1 MSRGSSLALDVP
13 FTGLSH
19 CVPSHN
25 QIWPQKPQ
33 VQPQGTPGK
42 RTRSN
47 QRTPTTAHSG
57 GSLARYDHLYI
68 IYYYHLYF
76 FFCLPVARLFVVSP
90 PSPLLQKVGLGLGL
104 GIGFGLGLLA
114 EQRAGVSGVTAA
126 QTSRQPDA
134 TMPAHIVY
142 DGQPAN
148 AEGTLLEG
156 TTFWVAQRVPSRQR
170 ILGLIKSNGGQV
182 VLVDKQADI
191 RIHDHA
197 RKDVPRGQ
205 GFVSW
210 KFIEDSVKK
219 GELCDVNDYTI
230 DNPSAPA
237 SAPAS
242 ARAGAPARASVR
254 TPTTA
259 PVKQT
264 RTPFTREDDELLGA
278 WVRRCRD
285 QGESIGGN
293 AMYQKFAEKYPHHTW
308 QSWKDRFRQKFSGL
322 PEDQIPG
329 WNKPLPASPSPGH
342 PSATDA
348 TRAPVHQPPARSTTR
363 PAPVHQSQASPVTSE
378 TAVSRPKTGFQSSG
392 TKRARVF
399 FDDADDELLVRYVT
413 QRMENGKGAS
423 GRPIGPNGNIIFQ
436 ELADQYPHHTMH
448 SWRDRWVR
456 HLSRPEEPDTSND
469 DDEPPIAVRPIVK
482 TESRVSISSVP
493 ENPIS
498 IPDKAD
504 QQTRPASVSGSNRVP
519 SPRPNP
525 RQSSTPLSAITR
537 ETPATHVADENNAP
551 PNTGIVRVRELRELK
566 RARKEKR
573 KNEAKMQEAVKSQP
587 EIQATILFQARARGY
602 LTRRF
607 LYSSDE
613 DSDSGSEDSDSGSEE
628 PDGDGE
634 NHETVER
641 ETNGPSMDVRDVSG
655 RDSPSPEVAE
665 PEVTEPE
672 VKECD
677 SRTPSGDESGTEKLD
692 EEPFVK
698 VESDIEDP
706 GAVPEGEPGIGE
718 FEAGNESVDSETPQ
732 RSIIDNHAHE
742 TQSQPPS
749 PLTERKQ
756 FSILFVEM
764 HTLLN
769 TTPVPDVWIGGKSVN
784 VWDLWQAVR
793 SQGSTAVRDWEN
805 VAENL
810 GLDWIENPS
819 VTNQLKDAFDK
830 HLGPLEGYW
839 DEMKETMDNM
849 PDDDEFGDVESG
861 DGGASGDDEAS
872 GDGASGDDASGNET
886 ADEDEG
892 AGDDEVPPNLASIG
906 PKKLGPRPESVGF
919 ASSPPIVPLL
929 GVLKRK
935 PVDSTT
941 PPRYEK
947 RRRYGLDEEIP
958 CTPASTNK
966 RTVKFADTPTTAQ
979 KAIGYRQ
986 NPHPKSIEPQT
997 QDFSFAEHRS
1007 ALQPTRAEP
1016 ETQDFNFGVQEDY
1029 HFLDEEDS
1037 ASPSQ
1042 QLRSETNAQALP
1054 SLPQALP
1061 LKKRMSEKARPQRA
1075 VSVSSETSSS
1085 PGFTSPERMVDARPA
1100 ASRSV
1105 APRPA
1110 AVSSSTT
1117 TGATRRELPTAWA
1130 KNAPDIPAGRVASGQ
1145 LTAREPSAPLR
1156 LRQSAP
1162 RVVSSRP
1169 VARRPAP
1176 QAAQPS
1182 PVTSVSS
1189 RGGDRH
1195 RAVAGNTSG
1204 YDEGYGADFD
1214 LMETINHFISLGYKQ
1229 SHVVTVVK
1237 AIKLDPDPFDFGLA
1251 GRALELMKKDGQLPG
1266 NMRGVWTPRDD
1277 DVFMPI
1283 DPATERVE
1291 RWWEQAREG
1300 EIARV
1305 MKKHGRD
1312 KLEGRREFLRN
1323 FESA

>member
-1 MSRGSSLALDVP
+1 
-13 FTGLSH
+13 
-19 CVPSHN
+19 
-25 QIWPQKPQ
+25 
-33 VQPQGTPGK
+33 
-42 RTRSN
+42 
-47 QRTPTTAHSG
+47 
-57 GSLARYDHLYI
+57 
-68 IYYYHLYF
+68 
-76 FFCLPVARLFVVSP
+76 
-90 PSPLLQKVGLGLGL
+90 
-104 GIGFGLGLLA
+104 
-114 EQRAGVSGVTAA
+114 
-126 QTSRQPDA
+126 
-134 TMPAHIVY
+134 MPAHIVY
-142 DGQPAN
+142 DGHA
-148 AEGTLLEG
+148 ADTEGTLFEG

-170 ILGLIKSNGGQV
+170 ILGLIKSNGGKV

-197 RKDVPRGQ
+197 RKDVPSGQ

-210 KFIEDSVKK
+210 KFIEESVKK
-219 GELCDVNDYTI
+219 GDLCDVNDYII
-230 DNPSAPA
+230 DNPSAPV
-237 SAPAS
+237 SALAS
-242 ARAGAPARASVR
+242 ARASAPARASVP
-254 TPTTA
+254 TPKTA

-329 WNKPLPASPSPGH
+329 WNKPPPASPSPGH
-342 PSATDA
+342 PSAADA
-348 TRAPVHQPPARSTTR
+348 TRAPVHQPPTISVTR
-363 PAPVHQSQASPVTSE
+363 PAPVHQSRASLVTNE
-378 TAVSRPKTGFQSSG
+378 TAVSQPKTGFQSSG

-399 FDDADDELLVRYVT
+399 FDDVDDELLVRYVT

-456 HLSRPEEPDTSND
+456 HLSRPEEPDTSDD
-469 DDEPPIAVRPIVK
+469 DDEPPVTVCPIVK
-482 TESRVSISSVP
+482 TEPRVSTSSVP

-498 IPDKAD
+498 ISDRVD
-504 QQTRPASVSGSNRVP
+504 QQTRPASVSGLNRVP
-519 SPRPNP
+519 PPRPNP
-525 RQSSTPLSAITR
+525 RQSSTPLSATAR
-537 ETPATHVADENNAP
+537 ETPAAHVADENNAP
-551 PNTGIVRVRELRELK
+551 SNTGIVRARELRELK

-573 KNEAKMQEAVKSQP
+573 KDKAEMQEAVKSQP

-613 DSDSGSEDSDSGSEE
+613 EDSDSGSEE
-628 PDGDGE
+628 PDGDDE
-634 NHETVER
+634 NRETVER
-641 ETNGPSMDVRDVSG
+641 ETNGPSMNVHDVSG

-665 PEVTEPE
+665 PGVTEPEVTEPE
-672 VKECD
+672 VKEGD
-677 SRTPSGDESGTEKLD
+677 SRNPSGDESGTEKID
-692 EEPFVK
+692 EEASVK
-698 VESDIEDP
+698 VEPDMEDP
-706 GAVPEGEPGIGE
+706 GVSVPEGEPDMGE
-718 FEAGNESVDSETPQ
+718 FEAGNESDGPETPQ
-732 RSIIDNHAHE
+732 RSIMDSHAHE
-742 TQSQPPS
+742 TQSQPSS
-749 PLTERKQ
+749 PLTEKKQ

-764 HTLLN
+764 QRLLG

-784 VWDLWQAVR
+784 IWDLWQTVR

-810 GLDWIENPS
+810 GLDWIESPD
-819 VTNQLKDAFDK
+819 VTYQLKGAFDE
-830 HLGPLEGYW
+830 HLGPLEECW

-849 PDDDEFGDVESG
+849 PDDDEFGDAESG

-872 GDGASGDDASGNET
+872 GDGATGDDASGNET

-892 AGDDEVPPNLASIG
+892 AGDDEVPQNLANIG
-906 PKKLGPRPESVGF
+906 PEKLGLRPESVGF

-935 PVDSTT
+935 SEGSAAL
-941 PPRYEK
+941 PRYEK

-958 CTPASTNK
+958 CTPVSANK

-979 KAIGYRQ
+979 KAIGYRRT
-986 NPHPKSIEPQT
+986 PHPKSIEPQT
-997 QDFSFAEHRS
+997 QDFNFAEHRP
-1007 ALQPTRAEP
+1007 ALQPSRVEP
-1016 ETQDFNFGVQEDY
+1016 ETQDFSFGGQEDY

-1037 ASPSQ
+1037 TSLSQ

-1061 LKKRMSEKARPQRA
+1061 LKKRMSEKARPRRA

-1085 PGFTSPERMVDARPA
+1085 SGFTSPERMVAARPA

-1117 TGATRRELPTAWA
+1117 TGATRRELPTAWT
-1130 KNAPDIPAGRVASGQ
+1130 KNTPDTPAGRVASGH
-1145 LTAREPSAPLR
+1145 LTAREASAPLG
-1156 LRQSAP
+1156 LGKSAP
-1162 RVVSSRP
+1162 RVVSSRL
-1169 VARRPAP
+1169 VARRPAA

-1189 RGGDRH
+1189 RGSNRH
-1195 RAVAGNTSG
+1195 RAAAGNTSG
-1204 YDEGYGADFD
+1204 YDEGYGANFD

-1251 GRALELMKKDGQLPG
+1251 GRALELIKKDGQLPG
-1266 NMRGVWTPRDD
+1266 NMQGVWTPRDD
-1277 DVFMPI
+1277 DVFISI

-1291 RWWEQAREG
+1291 RRWEQIRER

-1305 MKKHGRD
+1305 MEKHGRD
-1312 KLEGRREFLRN
+1312 KLARRREFLWN